1 MAQISVIVPIYNTA
15 IYLKECLDS
24 LLAQTFH
31 NFEAILVDDGSTD
44 NSFEIAN
51 EYVQKDSRFKIF
63 QQENQG
69 VFSARNT
76 GLKHAVGK
84 WITFL
89 DSDDCFSPYFLEKT
103 LKLAEATLSKIAIS
117 AHSTFS
123 ENLKPTSPKH
133 QKFHSYILNGKEA
146 LQNALYQKNMPDYS
160 AWNKL
165 YSAEIWQNTSFKPYK
180 FAEDLATIPE
190 IFLKC
195 NRVAVTTEPLY
206 FYRKRKD
213 SLLSSSYNEDK
224 ALLLKIAEDLYKIVS
239 KSEPKLIPAAQNTVL
254 SAAFSILWKTPNTLP
269 YQNTRKQAYSYI
281 KQLRW
286 KAILDTRTRFRNKVA
301 SFISIFGKRILIF
314 CMRRFG

>member
-69 VFSARNT
+69 LFSARNT

-117 AHSTFS
+117 AHYTFS
-123 ENLKPTSPKH
+123 ENLKPTNPKH
-133 QKFHSYILNGKEA
+133 QKFSSYILNGKEA

-190 IFLKC
+190 ILLNT
-195 NRVAVTTEPLY
+195 NRIIITTQPLY

-213 SLLSSSYNEDK
+213 SLLNTPYNKEK
-224 ALLLKIAEDLYKIVS
+224 TELLEIAENLFDKIS
-239 KSEPKLIPAAQNTVL
+239 TIDKRLIPAAENTLL
-254 SAAFSILWKTPNTLP
+254 SASFSILWKTPDTDEFADVKK
-269 YQNTRKQAYSYI
+269 RAYKHI
-281 KQLRW
+281 LRLRF
-286 KAILDTRTRFRNKVA
+286 KSLFDTRTRFRNKVA